1 MRPTAFRSHP
11 RVHKAGPGA
20 RVSAYPLHTILV
32 ALVTT
37 LALIIGVG
45 VGVPTAL
52 NTRNAVRRLS
62 DSVLREIREQT
73 VAKTDAFLGAAK
85 PSLILLRDLMSRDP
99 ECAMFAAGEP
109 RDAVLRAR
117 GRHLLRVLKSATH
130 YDMVYYGDAHGYFI
144 AARRR
149 GSSYLVEFRWP
160 SGGATVRRTYAVTDR
175 DEWVR
180 ERATDRRPYDPRNRP
195 WYVLAV
201 KRRDFVWTDPY
212 VFHEAGQPGI
222 TAGLPV
228 ADAGGRIRGVVG
240 VDFYLHDLDTFVTR
254 FRDDGRY
261 VCILSSDGAVVAEPG
276 RTAEA
281 LRRYAATPHPDG
293 GSADL
298 PTLPP
303 ATSSADGLLRAIGKA
318 RIGPVKR
325 DDIVLRV
332 GSQIYL
338 AASFPIQFGEERPWS
353 VIVAVPRSEVVG
365 VVQTNTFITFAVRL
379 VVLLLSTLGGAYVAF
394 SIARP
399 LRAFAGEMDQV
410 ADLVIPDRPSPRS
423 RIREVDEMG
432 RALDRMKAGLRS
444 YQRYVP
450 SAVVRF
456 LHDAGDEARMGG
468 HHVRLTVSFADI
480 KDFTGY
486 AEMHEPGEVVERL
499 GEFFELVENLVARH
513 GGIVDKYS
521 GDEVMA
527 LWGPPIAPLE
537 NPEWAACEAALAY
550 AEHLRRHSEEA
561 ERDGVAILRAG
572 IGIHSGDA
580 LVGNIGSSVRLSYT
594 AIGDAVNVASRVEG
608 LNRFYRTQV
617 LVTEATLAVVK
628 DHFEARLVD
637 KVAVKGRR
645 EGIRLYE
652 LLARHGELDEETQA
666 LCAAHYAG
674 MRLYRERDWLGAHA
688 AFLSALEIRP
698 DDGPSLV
705 LAERCAQFAANPPP
719 AAWDGVFQINWK

>member
-1 MRPTAFRSHP
+1 MRGTAFRSHRRAHP
-11 RVHKAGPGA
+11 ARAGAPGQ
-20 RVSAYPLHTILV
+20 VYPLHTILAV
-32 ALVTT
+32 LVTA
-37 LALIIGVG
+37 LALFIGVG

-73 VAKTDAFLGAAK
+73 VVKTDAFLGAAK
-85 PSLILLRDLMSRDP
+85 PSLGLLRDLMSRDP
-99 ECAMFAAGEP
+99 ECAIFAPGEP
-109 RDAVLRAR
+109 RDAALRAR
-117 GRHLLRVLKSATH
+117 GRHLLRILKSATH
-130 YDMVYYGDAHGYFI
+130 YDMVYFGDAKGYFV

-149 GSSYLVEFRWP
+149 GPNYLVEFRWP
-160 SGGATVRRTYAVTDR
+160 SGGRTVRRTYLVSDNDTWR
-175 DEWVR
+175 R
-180 ERATDRRPYDPRNRP
+180 EAQTDRRPFDPRKRP

-201 KRRDFVWTDPY
+201 KRRAFVWTDPY

-228 ADAGGRIRGVVG
+228 FDAAGRVHGVVG

-261 VCILSSDGAVVAEPG
+261 VCILSPDGAVVAEPG
-276 RTAEA
+276 RTTEA
-281 LRRYAATPHPDG
+281 LKAYAAAASSSG
-293 GSADL
+293 RSSDL
-298 PTLPP
+298 PALPS
-303 ATSSADGLLRAIGKA
+303 AASSQDALLRAIGKA
-318 RIGPVKR
+318 RIGPAIR
-325 DDIVLRV
+325 DDIVLKV
-332 GSQIYL
+332 GREVYL
-338 AASFPIQFGEERPWS
+338 AASFPINFGEEHTWS

-365 VVQTNTFITFAVRL
+365 VVQTNTIITFAVCL
-379 VVLLLSTLGGAYVAF
+379 AVLLLATLGGAYVAF

-399 LRAFAGEMDQV
+399 LRAFAAEMDQV
-410 ADLVIPDRPSPRS
+410 ADLVISDKPSLRS
-423 RIREVDEMG
+423 HIREVDEMG

-450 SAVVRF
+450 SAVVRY
-456 LHDAGDEARMGG
+456 LHKAGDEARMGG

-486 AEMHEPGEVVERL
+486 AEMHEPAEVVARL
-499 GEFFELVENLVARH
+499 GEFFELVEGLVTQH

-527 LWGPPIAPLE
+527 LWGAPIAPLE
-537 NPEWAACEAALAY
+537 SPEWAACEAALAY
-550 AEHLRRHSEEA
+550 VDHLRRLSDESA
-561 ERDGVAILRAG
+561 QDGTTILRAG

-580 LVGNIGSSVRLSYT
+580 LVGNIGSKERLSYT

-608 LNRFYRTQV
+608 LNRFYKTQV
-617 LVTEATLAVVK
+617 LVTEATMAAVK

-652 LLARHGELDEETQA
+652 LLGRHGELDERTQA
-666 LCAAHYAG
+666 LCAQHYAG
-674 MRLYRERDWLGAHA
+674 MRLYRQRDWLAAHA
-688 AFLSALEIRP
+688 AFMEALAIAPE
-698 DDGPSLV
+698 DGPSLV

-719 AAWDGVFQINWK
+719 AEWDGVYQINWK